1 MEIDVTEEGINS
13 IRSEM
18 GSKLLEDSGRLHFN
32 QLYMDL
38 TKTLPCLNPLCNL
51 KII

>member
-1 MEIDVTEEGINS
+1 MEFDVTEEGINS

-18 GSKLLEDSGRLHFN
+18 GSKLLEDSGKLRFN

-38 TKTLPCLNPLCNL
+38 TKTFP
-51 KII
+51 